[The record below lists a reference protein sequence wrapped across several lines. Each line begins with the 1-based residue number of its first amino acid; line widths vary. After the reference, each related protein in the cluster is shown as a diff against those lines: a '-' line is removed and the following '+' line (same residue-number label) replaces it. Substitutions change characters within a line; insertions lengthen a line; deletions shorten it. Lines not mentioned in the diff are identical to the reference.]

1 MRDIHITIN
10 EKDGSI
16 NLLFDGYNIIAKT
29 IYSETLTNKILQ
41 LIQDELKNDD
51 PDFENLQDYLTMK

>member
-1 MRDIHITIN
+1 MQDIQITIN

-16 NLLFDGYNIIAKT
+16 NLLFNGYNIIAKT
-29 IYSETLTNKILQ
+29 IYNETLTNKILQ

-51 PDFENLQDYLTMK
+51 PDFDSLEKYLIIK